1 MNERQCRIPRFRET
15 LDTPMSGRRAS
26 LVFLPVFFASGF
38 AALAYQIV
46 WQRLLA
52 FFSGAD
58 VFSVTL
64 IVSAFM
70 AGLGLGSLAGGHLA
84 DRLSL
89 RGRFRAFALAEA
101 AIAAFALV
109 SVPLLYDVL
118 YRQLA
123 EKSLPLVLVGFL
135 LFAVLL
141 WPTFLMGLSLPL
153 LARALTE
160 NAAVSP
166 RRIGG
171 LYGWNTLGAALGAL
185 VTVFVVVRL
194 HGFAAAVAVG
204 AALNLAC
211 AATALLALEWL
222 RPPAENL
229 PFGTIAPEAAT
240 AETRRESGLA
250 FGWWLLLYALSGF
263 VALSLEILWF
273 RLLGVIVKS
282 NSFTFAWLL
291 TLFLSG
297 VGLGA
302 LLARSAAA
310 RSARP
315 GQAFLVLQ
323 MLVAGYAGLS
333 VAVLTHGIEAWPSL
347 APLRAY
353 LGEYDAIE
361 LDAAVRALLR
371 YVMRG
376 GNVAPFAKDLA
387 AQLFLLYALVPALLI
402 GIPTLLMGASF
413 PFLQRAVHSDVG
425 GLGRRVGWLQAANI
439 AGSTLGA
446 SLTGLVLLQVL
457 GTAGTLRVIVALGA
471 VFALA
476 AVKGAAA
483 PPARTR
489 AAFAAAAVLLVATAA
504 VTPSAS
510 RLWARLHGSEPA
522 KVILDED
529 GSGLSLLKEGVE
541 DGRPHVGVFVNGL
554 GQSWLPYG
562 GYHTILG
569 ALPALLH
576 PSPEAVAV
584 IGLGSADTLFGIAG
598 RPETRTIDC
607 VEIVAPQRRTL
618 EILARRRVFPGLEQ
632 ILTDGRVRITVGD
645 GRAFLARSARR
656 YDVIEADAL
665 RPVSAWAGN
674 VYSLEYF
681 ALVRSRLRPGGYAV
695 TWCPT
700 PRVRD
705 TLLRSFP
712 HVLEVGTTLIG
723 SDAPIG
729 WDPAV
734 LVARVREPFAA
745 AHYRRGGVDGEALV
759 AEIVSAAVRSFGPEL
774 DRSTLGDVNTDLFA
788 KDEYLTSGQM
798 LPSTIGE

>member
-1 MNERQCRIPRFRET
+1 M
-15 LDTPMSGRRAS
+15 DGRRAT

-84 DRLSL
+84 DRLSPG
-89 RGRFRAFALAEA
+89 GRFRAFAVAEA
-101 AIAAFALV
+101 ATAAFALV

-118 YRQLA
+118 YRHLA
-123 EKSLPLVLVGFL
+123 EKSLPLFVVGLL

-160 NAAVSP
+160 DAALSA

-171 LYGWNTLGAALGAL
+171 LYGWNTLGAATGAL

-194 HGFAAAVAVG
+194 RGFEGAVAVG
-204 AALNLAC
+204 AALNFAC
-211 AATALLALEWL
+211 AATALMALRWL
-222 RPPAENL
+222 RPAATDPPVTTRVPE
-229 PFGTIAPEAAT
+229 EAAPS
-240 AETRRESGLA
+240 TRRESGIPFA
-250 FGWWLLLYALSGF
+250 WWLLLYALSGF

-310 RSARP
+310 RSSRP

-333 VAVLTHGIEAWPSL
+333 VAVLTHGIEAWSSL
-347 APLRAY
+347 AALSRY

-361 LDAAVRALLR
+361 LDAAVRSLFRFLA
-371 YVMRG
+371 RG
-376 GNVAPFAKDLA
+376 GDVAPFARDLA
-387 AQLFLLYALVPALLI
+387 DQLVLLYGLVPAVLI

-413 PFLQRAVHSDVG
+413 PFLQRAVHADVDR
-425 GLGRRVGWLQAANI
+425 LGRRVGWLQAANI
-439 AGSTLGA
+439 AGATLGA
-446 SLTGLVLLQVL
+446 SVTGLVLLQVL
-457 GTAGTLRVIVALGA
+457 GTAGTLRLIVGLGA

-476 AVKGAAA
+476 AVKGAASRSR
-483 PPARTR
+483 RTR
-489 AAFAAAAVLLVATAA
+489 ALFASAAVLLVLAPLF
-504 VTPSAS
+504 TPSS
-510 RLWARLHGSEPA
+510 DRLWARLHGSEPG

-569 ALPALLH
+569 ALPVLLH
-576 PSPEAVAV
+576 PSPGAVAV

-598 RPETRTIDC
+598 RPETRTIEC
-607 VEIVAPQRRTL
+607 IEIVAPQKRTL

-632 ILTDGRVRITVGD
+632 ILTDGRVRITTGD

-681 ALVRSRLRPGGYAV
+681 ALLRSRLRPGGYAV

-700 PRVRD
+700 TRVRD
-705 TLLRSFP
+705 TVLRSFP

-723 SDAPIG
+723 SDAPIV
-729 WDPAV
+729 WDPAA
-734 LVARVREPFAA
+734 LVARVREPFAK

-759 AEIVSAAVRSFGPEL
+759 AEMVAAAVRSYGPDL
-774 DRSTLGDVNTDLFA
+774 DRSAIEDVNTDLFP
-788 KDEYLTSGQM
+788 KDEYLASSRM
-798 LPSTIGE
+798 LPSSVD